1 MARSVQRWKENL
13 PNGKS
18 YVTHDLISNGGLDD
32 TDVYQVPAGH
42 YFMMGDNRDNS
53 QDSRVLSVVG
63 YVPSENL
70 VGKAEM
76 VFLSFND
83 GVSLFN
89 PISWFADFRLNRFC
103 KPIK

>member
-1 MARSVQRWKENL
+1 
-13 PNGKS
+13 
-18 YVTHDLISNGGLDD
+18 
-32 TDVYQVPAGH
+32 
-42 YFMMGDNRDNS
+42 
-53 QDSRVLSVVG
+53 
-63 YVPSENL
+63 VPSENL

-89 PISWFADFRLNRFC
+89 PISWFADFRVNRFC